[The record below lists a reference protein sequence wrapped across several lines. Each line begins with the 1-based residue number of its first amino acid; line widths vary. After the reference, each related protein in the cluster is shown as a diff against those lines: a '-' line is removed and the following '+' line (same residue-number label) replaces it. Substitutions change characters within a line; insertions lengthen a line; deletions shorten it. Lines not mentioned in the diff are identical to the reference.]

1 MLYRRFRHL
10 RNRERF
16 RAWLVRVTWRLAL
29 DRQRTDRRRVI
40 RESEPPTPQAAE
52 STTEA
57 LAARERAVH
66 VWRAIDALPQKLRIV
81 VVLANIDGHDIGA
94 VARLLAIPEGTVK
107 SRLFAARARL
117 KEQLRWLKTIADTDA
132 ELDAALAEAFASD
145 PSPDFVA
152 RVRERLATEDPDG
165 PRSLPIVAVTVTLA
179 AVAMVFVIVMLERR
193 PTPAQTS
200 AQGAVVSDSG
210 SHTTTPLPM
219 TTAPTSKAFQRQSAT
234 SRPVRLIR
242 QETPG
247 ARNEV
252 LIPVGEQQALRR
264 LLERPPTAMVRLA
277 TPDDPMEVAAIAI
290 PPLRIDPLSSEVEE
304 GGQQ

>member
-1 MLYRRFRHL
+1 MVE
-10 RNRERF
+10 ERS
-16 RAWLVRVTWRLAL
+16 LM
-29 DRQRTDRRRVI
+29 
-40 RESEPPTPQAAE
+40 
-52 STTEA
+52 
-57 LAARERAVH
+57 
-66 VWRAIDALPQKLRIV
+66 
-81 VVLANIDGHDIGA
+81 
-94 VARLLAIPEGTVK
+94 
-107 SRLFAARARL
+107 
-117 KEQLRWLKTIADTDA
+117 TDA
-132 ELDAALAEAFASD
+132 ELDAALAEAFAAG
-145 PSPDFVA
+145 PSPDFVT

-165 PRSLPIVAVTVTLA
+165 PRSLPIVAATVTLA

-210 SHTTTPLPM
+210 SHTTTPLPV
-219 TTAPTSKAFQRQSAT
+219 TTAPTFKAFQRQSAK

-252 LIPVGEQQALRR
+252 LIPVSEQQALRR
-264 LLERPPTAMVRLA
+264 LLERPPTTMVRLA